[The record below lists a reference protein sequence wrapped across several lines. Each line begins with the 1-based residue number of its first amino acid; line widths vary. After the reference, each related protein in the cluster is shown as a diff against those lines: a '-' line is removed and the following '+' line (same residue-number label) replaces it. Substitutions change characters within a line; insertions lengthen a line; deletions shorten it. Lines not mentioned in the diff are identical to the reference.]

1 MPARRAKGTRTM
13 TSQPAAVSPARDQ
26 YAKPLLVALLAGCAV
41 ALALGLYAK
50 LHHPANYAL
59 DVGGFSSPL
68 YAKAWLTTAA
78 VVFAVVQLITGYQ
91 LTRQSTASAWT
102 AAVHR
107 WSGRIA
113 ILLTVPVIIHCI
125 YALGFGTYSIRV
137 IVHSVLGCLFYGAF
151 VAKMLSLFHR
161 ESMPKWV
168 LPVLGGIVFVSLVG
182 LWATSALWLFTT
194 KGVHS

>member
-1 MPARRAKGTRTM
+1 M

-26 YAKPLLVALLAGCAV
+26 YARPLLAALLTGCAV
-41 ALALGLYAK
+41 ALALGLYAR
-50 LHHPANYAL
+50 LHHPARYAL

-68 YAKAWLTTAA
+68 YAKAWLTTVAA
-78 VVFAVVQLITGYQ
+78 AFAVVQLVTGSRIT
-91 LTRQSTASAWT
+91 RRPAAPAWM
-102 AAVHR
+102 AALHR

-125 YALGFGTYSIRV
+125 YALGFQAYSARV
-137 IVHSVLGCLFYGAF
+137 LAHCVLGCLFYGVF
-151 VAKMLSLFHR
+151 VAKMLSLVR
-161 ESMPKWV
+161 RDAMPRWV
-168 LPVLGGIVFVSLVG
+168 LPVLGGAVFASLIA